1 MCIVLPQGRLKIRP
15 GAASR
20 IATFGKLPASL
31 DTVEVWASQG
41 GGGYVRIRLAPG
53 KSPDGASL
61 WDFLGCVRALESVE
75 RCQSI
80 RPRFQSYRRCAV
92 AEHCLLQL

>member
-1 MCIVLPQGRLKIRP
+1 MCIVLPQGRLKNTAWGGIENCDP
-15 GAASR
+15 
-20 IATFGKLPASL
+20 GKLPASL

-41 GGGYVRIRLAPG
+41 GGGYVQTRLAPG

-61 WDFLGCVRALESVE
+61 WDFLGCVRALESAE